1 MYPRITAFLL
11 ISALACT
18 GCGGDGDSDS
28 VEKLTILVTDDDG
41 IGAPGIDT
49 LVNAL
54 ERLQHVEVLVVAP
67 ATNKSGSSDSLT
79 DGDVSWAPATT
90 ISGHAGYA
98 VDGFPADSVRVAL
111 DELGMKPDL
120 VVSGVNPGQN
130 VGPYA
135 TLSGTVGAAR
145 YAARAGIP
153 AVATSAG
160 LAGDADFAA
169 GAALAVAWIQHNRD
183 DIADKKARTDVV
195 ISFNVPG
202 CSAGEARELVSVPLG
217 NAIPQGV
224 NVFTTDCTVEPQ
236 TAPVDDV
243 DAMIKGFAAVTEV
256 PLEL

>member
-1 MYPRITAFLL
+1 MYPRITDFLL

-18 GCGGDGDSDS
+18 GCGGDSDSHS
-28 VEKLTILVTDDDG
+28 VEKLTILVTNDDG
-41 IGAPGIDT
+41 IQAPGIDT
-49 LVNAL
+49 LVNEL
-54 ERLQHVEVLVVAP
+54 ERLENVEILVVAP
-67 ATNKSGSSDSLT
+67 ASNKSGSSDSLT
-79 DGDVSWAPATT
+79 DGEVSWQAAVT

-98 VDGFPADSVRVAL
+98 VDGFPADSVKVAL
-111 DELGMKPDL
+111 DELDMKPDL

-169 GAALAVAWIQHNRD
+169 GAALVIEWIEDNRGN
-183 DIADKKARTDVV
+183 IADKKARTDVV

-202 CSAGEARELVSVPLG
+202 CSAGEARDLVSVPLG

-224 NVFTTDCTVEPQ
+224 NVFVTDCTVEPQ
-236 TAPVDDV
+236 GAPVDDV
-243 DAMIKGFAAVTEV
+243 DAMIKGFLAVTEV